1 METDP
6 SRAPAVVLQR
16 RLYEYLGKGKE
27 EEAMTDGAW
36 ENLVKLAV
44 LIGVITGLAFLMG
57 GTILIWLTIL
67 RWVQ

>member
-44 LIGVITGLAFLMG
+44 LIGVITGLAFLVG

>member
-1 METDP
+1 M
-6 SRAPAVVLQR
+6 
-16 RLYEYLGKGKE
+16 
-27 EEAMTDGAW
+27 MDGAW

>member
-1 METDP
+1 M
-6 SRAPAVVLQR
+6 VLQR

>member
-44 LIGVITGLAFLMG
+44 LIGVITGVAFLMG

>member
-27 EEAMTDGAW
+27 EEAMMDGAW

>member
-16 RLYEYLGKGKE
+16 RLYEYQGKGKE

>member
-1 METDP
+1 M
-6 SRAPAVVLQR
+6 VLQR

-27 EEAMTDGAW
+27 EEAMTDGEW